1 MATSTAITTFL
12 RVRPCKQRD
21 THFEPPDAE
30 NKSVEVHVPE
40 DTAHGFVNN
49 KRSHWK
55 FSFGGVLDRDTSQE
69 DVFERVAQNFA
80 ANGYPDLGDLQGE
93 LIERGNEA
101 AEKYPKLDRILSAEI
116 LTT

>member
-1 MATSTAITTFL
+1 M
-12 RVRPCKQRD
+12 QE
-21 THFEPPDAE
+21 FE
-30 NKSVEVHVPE
+30 
-40 DTAHGFVNN
+40 
-49 KRSHWK
+49 
-55 FSFGGVLDRDTSQE
+55 
-69 DVFERVAQNFA
+69 VFERVAQNFA